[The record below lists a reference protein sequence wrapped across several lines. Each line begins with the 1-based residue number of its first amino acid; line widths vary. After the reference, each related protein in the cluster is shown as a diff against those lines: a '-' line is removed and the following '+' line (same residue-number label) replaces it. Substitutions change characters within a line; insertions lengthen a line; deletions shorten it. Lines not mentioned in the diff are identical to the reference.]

1 MPTIT
6 AIAPDPEPEPEPE
19 PTLIEY
25 LQLQALDKCVKA
37 ARHGQPRR
45 EAFWRG
51 FFSGLNG
58 PRSN

>member
-1 MPTIT
+1 MQTVT
-6 AIAPDPEPEPEPE
+6 AVAPEPRKRFS
-19 PTLIEY
+19 LHGRMRLY
-25 LQLQALDKCVKA
+25 ALKKAVQAS
-37 ARHGQPRR
+37 RRGQPRR

>member
-1 MPTIT
+1 MQTVT
-6 AIAPDPEPEPEPE
+6 AAVTPEPRKRFSIHGRMR
-19 PTLIEY
+19 LY
-25 LQLQALDKCVKA
+25 ALKKAVQAS
-37 ARHGQPRR
+37 RRGWPRR